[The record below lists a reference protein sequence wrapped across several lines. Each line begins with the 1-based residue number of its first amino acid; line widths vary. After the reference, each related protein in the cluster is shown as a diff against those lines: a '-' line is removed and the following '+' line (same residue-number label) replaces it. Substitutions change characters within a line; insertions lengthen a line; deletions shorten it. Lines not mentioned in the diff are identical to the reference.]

1 MVEVP
6 KVPAGSPKVQ
16 FNVYL
21 PEALVKRVKHAAIE
35 EGLSLS
41 AYVEEALTQ
50 VLNSKEG
57 SGK

>member
-1 MVEVP
+1 MTE
-6 KVPAGSPKVQ
+6 KTQ

-21 PEALVKRVKHAAIE
+21 PPALVKRVKHAAIE
-35 EGLSLS
+35 EGMSLS

-57 SGK
+57 SEK